1 MEKHSLWFWVEPQ
14 PFTTDGKN
22 NLWLQDKTNQ
32 HVKKMNRHT
41 HAEITK
47 QSLKRNS
54 VNATSISSLLLPCIL
69 NWKLL
74 KSNNYHVNGFHHG
87 RWLDST
93 KSGTIH
99 CSLKK
104 RKKKEKKMLI
114 QPGRPT
120 LGLTHYLLNSKPK
133 IHFRYIPA
141 KNDYFYKLWMFSVSE
156 TTGYC
161 SWKQEVHY
169 IILIWWTNKN
179 GEKTEKDLL
188 CPTVH
193 YLLVDRRAEFAPF
206 LSPQ

>member
-1 MEKHSLWFWVEPQ
+1 MPRL
-14 PFTTDGKN
+14 
-22 NLWLQDKTNQ
+22 LQKCEGAELKLDIHNG
-32 HVKKMNRHT
+32 KKMNRHT

-114 QPGRPT
+114 QPVRPT
-120 LGLTHYLLNSKPK
+120 LCLTHYLLNSKPK

-156 TTGYC
+156 TTECC
-161 SWKQEVHY
+161 SWNTGGALHNSDMMDKQK
-169 IILIWWTNKN
+169 WGKN
-179 GEKTEKDLL
+179 RKRLTLSY
-188 CPTVH
+188 CPLPSSWQKSRVCSLPLPTIKV
-193 YLLVDRRAEFAPF
+193 AEFAPE
-206 LSPQ
+206 Q